1 MARVPGHFVSD
12 RPRTLPQSGF
22 ISSHNMQDETGATAM
37 PRHPRGDKAM
47 TGDLLY
53 NYDHAKWV
61 PITRVEISYGGS
73 HVYYDLLTDPYL
85 TVDRQYLNFI
95 ANGYA
100 DPCNPICKEGP

>member
-1 MARVPGHFVSD
+1 MPLRVDANPKLKFYVW
-12 RPRTLPQSGF
+12 TLNGPILKPVTDFQ
-22 ISSHNMQDETGATAM
+22 
-37 PRHPRGDKAM
+37 P
-47 TGDLLY
+47 GDLLY